1 MFKNYFTIAWRNL
14 FRNRVSSF
22 VNIGGLAVGIAVA
35 MLTGLWLHDELSFNK
50 YHKNY
55 DRIAEVAMTG
65 VTAYG
70 PFTSPSLSYPMANL
84 LRTDYKDQFLRLV
97 RSTDGAGAILSGG
110 DKNFGVSGQYMDED
124 APALFSLNMIRGSRT
139 GLADM
144 HSIILAASTA
154 RALFGDADPMGKAI
168 QMDNK
173 LSVTVTGVYEDLP
186 LNTNLSY
193 VHFIAPFTLYLSVND
208 WIEKKAKNDWTNHF
222 LKLYAEIKPGAN
234 FAAIDGR
241 IANSEFEHIRN
252 IDDPNYRDMTAMHQK
267 PILYPMSKWHLEA
280 ADRWHEAGSLSPMRM
295 VWIVC
300 LIGAFVL
307 LLACINFMNL
317 STAKSEK
324 RAREVGI
331 RKAIGSLRM
340 QLVWQFFG
348 ESLVLVLVSFL
359 FALGLTMVS
368 LGWFNGVAGKQM
380 VIPWGNPWFWAVSV
394 IFIFITGIVAGSY
407 PALYLSSFKPV
418 KVLKGTAKFIG
429 AGRAS
434 VIPRKVLVVFQFTIS
449 VVLINCTIIVLRQ
462 VNHSKDRPVGYTRE
476 GLVMMPMTTD
486 DFQGKYDLFKTE
498 LLGTGVVENFAES
511 MGKPT
516 QMASNNDGFDW
527 AGRDVKKV
535 QNYGT
540 LAVSTDFGQTIGW
553 QFVQGRDFSR
563 AFASDSLG
571 MVINEA
577 AVKEM
582 GLTDPI
588 GKDISW
594 TWWMDRTRVLHY
606 KIIGVIRDMI
616 MESPYNQTRPTVFY
630 LKGHN
635 GGVSWMDIR
644 VRPGVAM
651 RQALP
656 KIEAVMKKLV
666 PKAPFNYQF
675 ADEDYAAKFAAEE
688 RISRLAGFFA
698 VLAIFISSLG
708 LFGLA
713 SFTAEQRTKEVGI
726 RKVLGASVLS
736 LWGLL
741 NKEFVGLLAISL
753 LIAIPIAYYT
763 MSRWLESYHYRTEPS
778 LWIFGLSGLGALAI
792 TLVTVSF
799 QAVKAAIA
807 NPVNSLRI
815 E

>member
-1 MFKNYFTIAWRNL
+1 MLREYFKIAWRNL
-14 FRNRVSSF
+14 FKNRVSSF
-22 VNIGGLAVGIAVA
+22 INIGGLAVGIAVA
-35 MLTGLWLHDELSFNK
+35 LLTGLWLHDELSFNK

-65 VTAYG
+65 VSANG
-70 PFTSPSLSYPMANL
+70 PWTSPSLSYPMANT
-84 LRTDYKDQFLRLV
+84 LRTEYKDQFLRFV
-97 RSTDGAGAILSGG
+97 RSSDGAGAILNRG
-110 DKNFGVSGQYMDED
+110 DKNFQVSGQYMDEGGPD
-124 APALFSLNMIRGSRT
+124 LFSLNMIRGSRT

-144 HSIILAASTA
+144 HSILLAASA
-154 RALFGDADPMGKAI
+154 AKAIFGEADPIGKTI
-168 QMDNK
+168 LIDNK
-173 LSVTVTGVYEDLP
+173 LSVRVTGVYEDLP
-186 LNTNLSY
+186 SNTDLSY

-208 WIEKKAKNDWTNHF
+208 WIEQKGKNDWTNHF
-222 LKLYAEIKPGAN
+222 LKVYAEIKPGAD
-234 FAAIDGR
+234 FAAIDSR
-241 IANSEFEHIRN
+241 IAKSEFEHIKN
-252 IDDPNYRDMTAMHQK
+252 IDDQNYRDLAASHQK

-280 ADRWHEAGSLSPMRM
+280 ADRWHQTGSLSPIGM

-300 LIGAFVL
+300 LIGTFVL

-331 RKAIGSLRM
+331 RKAIGSLRR

-348 ESLVLVLVSFL
+348 ESLLIVLVSFV

-368 LGWFNGVAGKQM
+368 LGWFNEVAGKQM

-394 IFIFITGIVAGSY
+394 VFIFITGIVAGSY
-407 PALYLSSFKPV
+407 PALYLSSFQPV
-418 KVLKGTAKFIG
+418 KVLKGALG

-434 VIPRKVLVVFQFTIS
+434 IVPRKVLVVFQFTIS
-449 VVLINCTIIVLRQ
+449 VALINCTIIVMRQ
-462 VNHSKDRPVGYTRE
+462 VDHAKDRPVGYTRE
-476 GLVMMPMTTD
+476 GLVMMPMTTG
-486 DFQGKYDLFKTE
+486 DFYGKYDLFRTE

-516 QMASNNDGFDW
+516 EIASNNDGFDW
-527 AGRDVKKV
+527 VGRDVKKE

-540 LAVSTDFGQTIGW
+540 LGVSTDYGKTIGW

-563 AFASDSLG
+563 AFESDSLG

-588 GKDISW
+588 GKDITW
-594 TWWMDRTRVLHY
+594 TWWQDRTKILRY
-606 KIIGVIRDMI
+606 KVIGVVKDMV
-616 MESPYNQTRPTVFY
+616 MQSPYDPARPTVFY

-635 GGVSWMDIR
+635 GGLSCIDIR
-644 VRPGVAM
+644 VKPGVAM
-651 RQALP
+651 HQAIP

-675 ADEDYAAKFAAEE
+675 ADEDYATKFASEE

-698 VLAIFISSLG
+698 VLAIFISTLG

-713 SFTAEQRTKEVGI
+713 SFTAERRTKEVGI
-726 RKVLGASVLS
+726 RKVLGASVLN

-741 NKEFVGLLAISL
+741 NKEFVGLLMISL
-753 LIAIPIAYYT
+753 FIAIPVAYYT
-763 MSRWLESYHYRTEPS
+763 MSHWLERYNYRTEPS
-778 LWIFGLSGLGALAI
+778 LWIFGLSGLGALAV
-792 TLVTVSF
+792 TLITVSF
-799 QAVKAAIA
+799 QAIKAAVA
-807 NPVNSLRI
+807 NPVKSLRT

>member
-1 MFKNYFTIAWRNL
+1 MLREYFKIAWRNL
-14 FRNRVSSF
+14 FKNRVSSF
-22 VNIGGLAVGIAVA
+22 INIGGLAVGIAVA
-35 MLTGLWLHDELSFNK
+35 LLTGLWLHDELSFNK

-65 VTAYG
+65 VTTSG
-70 PFTSPSLSYPMANL
+70 PFISPSLSYPMANL
-84 LRTDYKDQFLRLV
+84 LRTDYKDQFLRFV
-97 RSTDGAGAILSGG
+97 RTSDGGGAILSQG
-110 DKNFGVSGQYMDED
+110 DKNFQVSGQYMDEG
-124 APALFSLNMIRGSRT
+124 APDMFSLNMIRGSRA

-144 HSIILAASTA
+144 HSILLAASA
-154 RALFGDADPMGKAI
+154 AKAIFGEADPIGKTI
-168 QMDNK
+168 LIDNK
-173 LSVTVTGVYEDLP
+173 LSVRVTGVYEDLP
-186 LNTNLSY
+186 SNTDLSY
-193 VHFIAPFTLYLSVND
+193 VHFIAPFGLFVSVND
-208 WIEKKAKNDWTNHF
+208 WLEKTGKNDWTNHF
-222 LKLYAEIKPGAN
+222 LKVYAEIKPGAD
-234 FAAIDGR
+234 FSAVDRR
-241 IANSEFEHIRN
+241 IANSQFEHIKN
-252 IDDPNYRDMTAMHQK
+252 VDDQNYRDMVAYHEKVM
-267 PILYPMSKWHLEA
+267 LYPMSKWHLEA
-280 ADRWHEAGSLSPMRM
+280 ADRWHQTGSLSPMGM

-300 LIGAFVL
+300 LIGTFVL

-331 RKAIGSLRM
+331 RKAIGSLRR

-348 ESLVLVLVSFL
+348 ESLLIVLVSFV

-368 LGWFNGVAGKQM
+368 LGWFSEVAGKQM

-394 IFIFITGIVAGSY
+394 LFIFITGIVAGSY
-407 PALYLSSFKPV
+407 PALYLSSFQPV
-418 KVLKGTAKFIG
+418 KVLKGALG

-434 VIPRKVLVVFQFTIS
+434 IVPRKVLVVFQFTIS
-449 VVLINCTIIVLRQ
+449 VALINCTIIVMRQ
-462 VNHSKDRPVGYTRE
+462 VDHAKDRPVGYTRE
-476 GLVMMPMTTD
+476 GLVLMPMTTD
-486 DFQGKYDLFKTE
+486 DFYGKYDLFRTE

-516 QMASNNDGFDW
+516 EIASNNDGFDW
-527 AGRDVKKV
+527 VGRDVKKE

-540 LAVSTDFGQTIGW
+540 LGVSTDYGKTIGW

-577 AVKEM
+577 AMKEM

-588 GKDISW
+588 GKDITW
-594 TWWMDRTRVLHY
+594 TWWQDRTKILRY
-606 KIIGVIRDMI
+606 KVIGMVKDMV
-616 MESPYNQTRPTVFY
+616 MQSPYDPARPTVFY

-635 GGVSWMDIR
+635 GGLSCIDIR
-644 VRPGVAM
+644 VKPGVAM
-651 RQALP
+651 HQAIP

-675 ADEDYAAKFAAEE
+675 ADEDYAVKFASEE

-698 VLAIFISSLG
+698 VLAIFISTLG

-713 SFTAEQRTKEVGI
+713 SFTAERRTKEVGI
-726 RKVLGASVLS
+726 RKVLGASVLN

-741 NKEFVGLLAISL
+741 NKEFVGLLMISL

-763 MSRWLESYHYRTEPS
+763 MSHWLERYNYRTEPS

-792 TLVTVSF
+792 TLITVSF
-799 QAVKAAIA
+799 QAIKAAVA
-807 NPVNSLRI
+807 NPAKSLRT

>member
-1 MFKNYFTIAWRNL
+1 VFKNYFQIAWRNL
-14 FRNRVSSF
+14 FKNRISSF
-22 VNIGGLAVGIAVA
+22 INIGGLAVGIAVA
-35 MLTGLWLHDELSFNK
+35 LLTGLWLHDELSFNR

-70 PFTSPSLSYPMANL
+70 SFTSPSLSYPMANL

-97 RSTDGAGAILSGG
+97 RATNGAGAILSGG
-110 DKNFGVSGQYMDED
+110 DKNFRVSGQYMDEG
-124 APALFSLNMIRGSRT
+124 APELFSLNMIRGSRA

-144 HSIILAASTA
+144 HSILLAASTT
-154 RALFGDADPMGKAI
+154 RALFGDADPLGKTI
-168 QMDNK
+168 QMDSK
-173 LSVTVTGVYEDLP
+173 LSVNVTGVYEDLP
-186 LNTNLSY
+186 SNTDLSY
-193 VHFIAPFTLYLSVND
+193 VHFIAPFALYLSAND

-222 LKLYAEIKPGAN
+222 LKLYAEIKPGAD

-252 IDDPNYRDMTAMHQK
+252 IEDPNYRDLTAMHQK
-267 PILYPMSKWHLEA
+267 PMLYPMSKWHLEA
-280 ADRWHEAGSLSPMRM
+280 ADRWHETGSLSPMRM
-295 VWIVC
+295 LWIVC

-331 RKAIGSLRM
+331 RKAIGSLRR

-348 ESLVLVLVSFL
+348 ESLMIVLVSFL

-368 LGWFNGVAGKQM
+368 LGWFNEVAGKQM
-380 VIPWGNPWFWAVSV
+380 IIPWGNPWFWAVSV
-394 IFIFITGIVAGSY
+394 VFIFVTGIIAGSY
-407 PALYLSSFKPV
+407 PALYLSSFQPV
-418 KVLKGTAKFIG
+418 KVLKGALG

-434 VIPRKVLVVFQFTIS
+434 VVPRKVLVVFQFTIS
-449 VVLINCTIIVLRQ
+449 VALINCTIIILRQ
-462 VNHSKDRPVGYTRE
+462 VNHAKDRPVGYTRE

-486 DFQGKYDLFKTE
+486 DFNGKYDLFRNE
-498 LLGTGVVENFAES
+498 LLGTGVVADFAES

-516 QMASNNDGFDW
+516 QMASNNGGFDW
-527 AGRDVKKV
+527 TGRDVKKE

-540 LAVSTDFGQTIGW
+540 LAVSADYGKTIGW

-577 AVKEM
+577 AVRDM

-588 GKDISW
+588 GKDITW

-616 MESPYNQTRPTVFY
+616 MESPYNQPRPTVFY

-635 GGVSWMDIR
+635 GGVSCMDIR
-644 VRPGVAM
+644 VKPEVAM
-651 RQALP
+651 NQALP

-666 PKAPFNYQF
+666 PKAPFDYQF
-675 ADEDYAAKFAAEE
+675 ADEDYAAKFAAEV
-688 RISRLAGFFA
+688 RISKLAGFFA

-726 RKVLGASVLS
+726 RKVLGASVLNV
-736 LWGLL
+736 WGLL
-741 NKEFVGLLAISL
+741 SKEFVGLLMISL

-763 MSRWLESYHYRTEPS
+763 MSHWLENYHYRTEPS

-792 TLVTVSF
+792 TIATVSF

-807 NPVNSLRI
+807 NPVNSLRS